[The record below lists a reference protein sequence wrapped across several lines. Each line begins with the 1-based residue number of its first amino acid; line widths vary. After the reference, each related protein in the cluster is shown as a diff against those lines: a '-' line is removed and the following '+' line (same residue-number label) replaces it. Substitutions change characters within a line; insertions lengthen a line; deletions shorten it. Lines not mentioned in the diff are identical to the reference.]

1 MKGLASLPL
10 RDDRPAHTRALMIAR
25 LAIVLYL
32 VELLLNMT
40 RPRVLPDEPA
50 LSIFYEL
57 PAGLGKMPGFAGS
70 LDRLLSMPRAVF
82 WCTLAGIVA
91 GVVIQVAAAVLRRSG
106 RRSVAPT
113 WLTLG
118 CLLLPFGLLSLVV
131 VVEYFPLVLAC
142 VPSTAL
148 VLLLLRGGVRFARV
162 PWAAL
167 SAAFAWGALIVFGLG
182 RAYSG
187 LAFGTL
193 FGYLGKSSRT
203 DISRFAENQFRTID
217 LLIVHLSVVDALA
230 VAGGVALLFLLFRHR
245 VTDAVSGLVLGAAV
259 GLGFNFVE
267 SALYMKIY
275 GSLGGMLGSTGGFE
289 YWIRQSIGL
298 LGGQVAYGAL
308 LGAGLGVAARARRR
322 RGLIATAAVVG
333 AIGGATASEIL
344 SGWLSG
350 LVRDHVEVGSA
361 LDVLVVSPVL
371 WLLPQL
377 PLISLTLALLV
388 HGLRA
393 RAPALRAAVAKE
405 VAAGPAITQAEV
417 PVLTSPALRLWAVVG
432 AWRWRGWRAA
442 RALHRLHSVQLDL
455 AGHHVQDAPT
465 DTAHADELRAR
476 IARLKGV
483 PPEVTP

>member
-10 RDDRPAHTRALMIAR
+10 RNDRPAHTRALMIAR
-25 LAIVLYL
+25 IAIVLYL

-91 GVVIQVAAAVLRRSG
+91 GVVVQIVAAVLRRSERG
-106 RRSVAPT
+106 SVALT

-162 PWAAL
+162 PLAAL
-167 SAAFAWGALIVFGLG
+167 LAAFAWGALIVFGLG

-193 FGYLGKSSRT
+193 FGYLGKSSLT
-203 DISRFAENQFRTID
+203 DISRLAENQFRTID

-230 VAGGVALLFLLFRHR
+230 VAGGVVLLFLLFRHR

-275 GSLGGMLGSTGGFE
+275 GSLGGILGSTGGFE

-322 RGLIATAAVVG
+322 GLIATAAVVG
-333 AIGGATASEIL
+333 AIGGATASELL

-350 LVRDHVEVGSA
+350 LVRDHIEVGSA
-361 LDVLVVSPVL
+361 LDVLVVSPFL

-377 PLISLTLALLV
+377 PLIALAVALLV
-388 HGLRA
+388 RGLRA
-393 RAPALRAAVAKE
+393 RAPALRTAVAEE

-432 AWRWRGWRAA
+432 TWRWHGWRAA
-442 RALHRLHSVQLDL
+442 RTLHRLHSVQLDL
-455 AGHHVQDAPT
+455 ASHHVQNDPT
-465 DTAHADELRAR
+465 DSAHADELRAR